1 VQPSPASLTDYDSL
15 TSYSLL
21 ALTPLHDSFDISGRL
36 DMGSSYEGKIEIENS
51 WEYSS
56 LNLSPDA
63 TGIVDTLSGELEELE
78 T

>member
-1 VQPSPASLTDYDSL
+1 
-15 TSYSLL
+15 
-21 ALTPLHDSFDISGRL
+21 LHDSFDMSGRL
-36 DMGSSYEGKIEIENS
+36 DMGSSYKGKIEVENS

-63 TGIVDTLSGELEELE
+63 TGIADTLSGELKELE